1 LKNMVATAAVS
12 AAPATDLKTLLAPI
26 QSEMEA
32 VESKLRASD
41 DDEFPLLQLAL
52 DRVFSSGGKRLRP
65 ALAILAAQAGPQPV
79 AESRRVA
86 LGAAMETLHTASLV
100 HDDLIDNAYVR
111 RGLPTLN
118 AWMSPVATVLAGDY
132 LFARAAVLITETEH
146 VAVIARFADSL
157 RQLCNGELR
166 QMFRNAFAS
175 IPGLAISL
183 GVELNPDGAAGGAG
197 AGVADDVAMLPT
209 DTEYERRITGKTAA
223 LFATA
228 AQTGAMLAAAPAE
241 WVEGMRRYGL
251 ALGRAFQVVDDVLD
265 FTSSE
270 AELGK
275 PVGSDLRQGH
285 LTLPVIRFAE
295 AHPRE
300 WHDWVERIP
309 QLVKGGD
316 FIFGEAPEGSDKH
329 GSTPAQDQAMRDLVE
344 RIAHSNGVRQALQRA
359 AEYARE
365 AQAALAVV
373 PAGPAR
379 GILHALAEYVVE
391 RSY

>member
-1 LKNMVATAAVS
+1 
-12 AAPATDLKTLLAPI
+12 
-26 QSEMEA
+26 
-32 VESKLRASD
+32 
-41 DDEFPLLQLAL
+41 
-52 DRVFSSGGKRLRP
+52 
-65 ALAILAAQAGPQPV
+65 
-79 AESRRVA
+79 
-86 LGAAMETLHTASLV
+86 
-100 HDDLIDNAYVR
+100 
-111 RGLPTLN
+111 
-118 AWMSPVATVLAGDY
+118 
-132 LFARAAVLITETEH
+132 
-146 VAVIARFADSL
+146 
-157 RQLCNGELR
+157 
-166 QMFRNAFAS
+166 
-175 IPGLAISL
+175 
-183 GVELNPDGAAGGAG
+183 
-197 AGVADDVAMLPT
+197 
-209 DTEYERRITGKTAA
+209 
-223 LFATA
+223 
-228 AQTGAMLAAAPAE
+228 
-241 WVEGMRRYGL
+241 VEGMRRYGL

-285 LTLPVIRFAE
+285 LTLPVIRFAQ